1 MKNFEE
7 AVDHILLKR
16 VREGDKIVADETD
29 LQTYRD
35 AVDRYQSLHEEIQ
48 RHELT
53 ATFVHKLIQ
62 IAYEQDLSDSLLL
75 AVAFSHGVMVGQEM
89 NKDDS
94 DPLAKLCGL

>member
-1 MKNFEE
+1 MKTFAE

-16 VREGDKIVADETD
+16 VREGDKIVASVAD
-29 LQTYRD
+29 LEKYRD

-62 IAYEQDLSDSLLL
+62 IADEQDLSDSLLL
-75 AVAFSHGVMVGQEM
+75 AVAFSHGVMVGCEM
-89 NKDDS
+89 NRVE
-94 DPLAKLCGL
+94 L